1 VAEKLVSV
9 SIVEKKTGSWSAVGR
24 ELSKR
29 TCDPLSHFSFVAYFL
44 IAVVVLGGMGVW
56 LELYSHLFLEH
67 TTPENTR
74 SLASVRTALITFFPA
89 LAGSA
94 CMQLIW
100 AENNQK
106 SLRAFAAAVLVLLTM
121 GALMIAPTAVRHEVA
136 LGVGAFFSLIALWTW
151 VIANAKQQDLL
162 DPDAPLG
169 KKDLNAEL
177 AGNLDG
183 FEV

>member
-1 VAEKLVSV
+1 MSVSV
-9 SIVEKKTGSWSAVGR
+9 MGKKSGSWSAVGR
-24 ELSKR
+24 ELIKR
-29 TCDPLSHFSFVAYFL
+29 TFDPLSHFSFVAYFF
-44 IAVVVLGGMGVW
+44 IAVFVLGGMGVW
-56 LELYSHLFLEH
+56 LELYSHLFLAH
-67 TTPENTR
+67 ATPENAH

-100 AENNQK
+100 AEDNQK
-106 SLRAFAAAVLVLLTM
+106 SLRAFAVAVLVLLTM

-136 LGVGAFFSLIALWTW
+136 LGVGAFCSLVALWTW

-162 DPDAPLG
+162 DADAPLG
-169 KKDLNAEL
+169 KKDPNAEL

-183 FEV
+183 FKV